1 MRTTTMIRRMMA
13 TLLLLV
19 ALPALAQ
26 EPKPPQFTPDEEKLA
41 AEAVKLNGEG
51 FQLFQRGY
59 AAEAIVKARDALEIR
74 RKLYPAAKHPDGHPD
89 LAGCLNTLGALL
101 AVMGS
106 YEKALPHY
114 EQALAM
120 YRKLYP
126 AAKYPDGHRDLAQS
140 INNLGGLL
148 NDMGSI
154 EKALPHYEQAL
165 AMYRKLYP
173 PSQYSD
179 GHPQLAG
186 SINNLGALLN
196 ELGSHEEALPHY
208 EQALAMYRKL
218 YPAAKYPDGH
228 PNLATNINS
237 LGILLQVMG
246 QSEKA
251 LSHFEE
257 ALAMRQKLGR
267 RMLAMASEAE
277 ALAFVT
283 AQPMT
288 RDSFLSFTRHLP
300 DTAASAYVSVWSSKS
315 AITRVLEQRHAAAR
329 VTGTEHAAELD
340 DLKGLRRRIDQL
352 LQDRRMPPAERDKL
366 LIKLTEDRDTLERE
380 LAKVLPL
387 LKRAKEL
394 DALGPDALTPL
405 LRGHEVMGGVCPQRI
420 RAMR

>member
-1 MRTTTMIRRMMA
+1 MIRRMMA

-106 YEKALPHY
+106 YEK
-114 EQALAM
+114 
-120 YRKLYP
+120 
-126 AAKYPDGHRDLAQS
+126 
-140 INNLGGLL
+140 
-148 NDMGSI
+148 
-154 EKALPHYEQAL
+154 
-165 AMYRKLYP
+165 
-173 PSQYSD
+173 
-179 GHPQLAG
+179 
-186 SINNLGALLN
+186 
-196 ELGSHEEALPHY
+196 ALPHY